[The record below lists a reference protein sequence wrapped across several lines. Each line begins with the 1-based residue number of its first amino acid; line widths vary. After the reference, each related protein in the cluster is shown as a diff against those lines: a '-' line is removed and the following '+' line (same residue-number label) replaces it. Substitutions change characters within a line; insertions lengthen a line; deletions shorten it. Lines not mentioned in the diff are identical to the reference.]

1 MTLKTAIWQLARRS
15 SVTSRVLALRS
26 LSRVSHLQSSG
37 WFESFRKGLSVDASG
52 SPIPWYTY
60 GAIHFLASRVNST
73 MSVFEYGS
81 GNSTL
86 WWSKLG
92 GRVTSC
98 EHDTQWHRMM
108 KERLPA
114 AVKYIHADVSTGDYA
129 RQIQQQHETFDIVV
143 IDGRDRVQCA
153 RFSAAALATRGV
165 IVWDNS
171 DRPDYRD
178 GYEFLVNQ
186 GFRRVDFWGMGPIN
200 TYEWSTSIFYR
211 SDNCLG
217 L

>member
-1 MTLKTAIWQLARRS
+1 MTLKTSLWTLARTNG
-15 SVTSRVLALRS
+15 VTSRLLALRS
-26 LSRVSHLQSSG
+26 LSRVSHLRSSG
-37 WFESFRKGLSVDASG
+37 WFESFRKGMSVDASG

-60 GAIHFLASRVNST
+60 GAIRFLAGRVNPA
-73 MSVFEYGS
+73 MSLFEYGS

-86 WWSKLG
+86 WWSTLV

-98 EHDTQWHRMM
+98 EHDAEWYRMM
-108 KERLPA
+108 RGRLPA
-114 AVKYIHADVSTGDYA
+114 AVTYIQADESTGEYA
-129 RQIQQQHETFDIVV
+129 RQIEGQNATFDIVV

-153 RFSAAALATRGV
+153 KSSVAALTPAGV

-171 DRPDYRD
+171 DRPDYRE
-178 GYEFLVNQ
+178 GYEFLREL